1 MVPHSTYRAALPTN
15 KRWFLLVLLLLG
27 SAFYSP
33 LFAYDLV
40 VAKDGS
46 GNYKTV
52 QAAID
57 AVPTGRTSVYTI
69 FIKNGIYQEKVTVP
83 ANKPFVQLIGESVAN
98 TILTWNDNA
107 NTPNGSGGTLGT
119 GGSGSVTVN
128 ATDFSALNITFV
140 NSFGDG
146 SQAVA
151 VSLYADRAAFKNCR
165 FQGNQDTLLNYGNG
179 RQYFKDCYI
188 DGNVDFIFGNAIALF
203 DNCVIY
209 AKTRTTAGSS
219 FITAANTPPGQT
231 YGYVFRNTKIPSN
244 TGGTQYY
251 LGRPWQNSTGSSP
264 LAENKVVFLKTT
276 IGANQI
282 LPAGWVTWD
291 AGTDVTKITYAE
303 YQTRYF
309 NGKLVPVNQRVTWS
323 KQLTSADTA
332 QYVKAKLFGTWDPC
346 TVVAGFCTTLNTPD
360 IAVSNFRATKGAT
373 QATLD
378 WNISWAMSQIKYE
391 LFRSTDNV
399 TFNKIYEAT
408 AQNDSTYNFQAT
420 DALPAAGNIYYYY
433 LRASKAG
440 LATHTTPTIEV
451 SSVPTINITGGTI
464 TFAQYSNGPSAPQT
478 YVLAGVNLL
487 GSVTITPPPSYEVSA
502 NGGTTWYNSATPLV
516 LSQANNTLAST
527 TISVRLNASAAGTY
541 GGNIVHTSTG
551 AAPVNVAVNGTKVNT
566 PQPVSVPLQ
575 WWPLKVNNQDS
586 AAVRSTSVIASSS
599 TLRNFYVSNGTTV
612 PAIKAYS
619 KAFGQALGASANGDG
634 TWVPNPSS
642 NPNRR
647 YYEEFTLT
655 TSPNSTSIRVDSL
668 VFTAGFYGTANGRLA
683 VLVSRSGFVSD
694 STELTG
700 GRGPVGSLNSSTG
713 LGTFASPLVLA
724 NQTNGVTTTF
734 RYPLNSTTGLT
745 ISTGQK
751 LTVRLYF
758 SAGTTSA
765 GRYSL
770 LKDVHFKGERL
781 NVTAANKPLAGTSF
795 HVYPNPTHEG
805 NLTVELG
812 GYAQD
817 VTLTLCNALGQQI
830 FSTKVKAGQTQKVLP
845 LGKLA
850 SGVYMLRAQSQGGT
864 DVRRIVRE

>member
-1 MVPHSTYRAALPTN
+1 MLSPSTPSATLTYG
-15 KRWFLLVLLLLG
+15 KRWLLLCLVLLC
-27 SAFYSP
+27 SAVCSP
-33 LFAYDLV
+33 LYAYDLV

-46 GNYKTV
+46 GNYRTV

-69 FIKNGIYQEKVTVP
+69 FIKNGLYQEKVTVP
-83 ANKPFVQLIGESVAN
+83 ATKPFVQLIGESVAN

-107 NTPNGSGGTLGT
+107 NTPNGTGGTLGT

-219 FITAANTPPGQT
+219 FITAANTPPGQA
-231 YGYVFRNTKIPSN
+231 YGYVFRNAKIPSN

-309 NGKLVPVNQRVTWS
+309 NGKLVPVTQRVPWS
-323 KQLTSADTA
+323 KQLTATDTA
-332 QYVKAKLFGTWDPC
+332 QYVKAKLFGAWDPC
-346 TVVAGFCTTLNTPD
+346 AVAAGFCTTMNTPD
-360 IAVSNFRATKGAT
+360 IAVSNFRAAKGAT
-373 QATLD
+373 QATID
-378 WNISWAMSQIKYE
+378 WNISWAASQIKYE
-391 LFRSTDNV
+391 LFRSSDNV
-399 TFNKIYEAT
+399 SFNKIYETT

-420 DALPAAGNIYYYY
+420 DAIPAAGNVYYYY

-440 LATHTTPTIEV
+440 LATHTTPTIQV
-451 SSVPTINITGGTI
+451 SSVPTITITGGTNA
-464 TFAQYSNGPSAPQT
+464 FAQYSNGPSAPQT
-478 YVLAGVNLL
+478 YVLAGTNLL
-487 GSVTITPPPSYEVSA
+487 GNVTITPPANYEVSA
-502 NGGTTWYNSATPLV
+502 NGTTWYTSAMPLV
-516 LSQANNTLAST
+516 LAQTNNTLANT
-527 TISVRLNASAAGTY
+527 TISVRLNATAAGTY
-541 GGNIVHTSTG
+541 SGNIVHTSTA
-551 AAPVNVAVNGTKVNT
+551 AAPVNVAVTGTKVNT

-575 WWPLKVNNQDS
+575 WWPLKANNQDS
-586 AAVRSTSVIASSS
+586 TAVRNASVAASNS

-612 PAIKAYS
+612 PTIKAYS

-634 TWVPNPSS
+634 TWVPSPSS

-647 YYEEFTLT
+647 YYEEFTVT
-655 TSPNSTSIRVDSL
+655 VSPNSTSVRLDSL

-700 GRGPVGSLNSSTG
+700 GRGPAGSLNSSTG

-724 NQTNGVTTTF
+724 NQTNGVTTVF

-745 ISTGQK
+745 LGAGQK
-751 LTVRLYF
+751 LTARLYF

-770 LKDVHFKGERL
+770 LKDVLFKGERL
-781 NVTAANKPLAGTSF
+781 TVTAANQPLAGTSF
-795 HVYPNPTHEG
+795 QVYPNPTPDG
-805 NLTVELG
+805 NLMVALG

-817 VTLTLCNALGQQI
+817 VHLTLCNALGQAL
-830 FSTKVKAGQTQKVLP
+830 FSTTVQAGQTQKMLP

-850 SGVYMLRAQSQGGT
+850 SGVYILRAQSQGST